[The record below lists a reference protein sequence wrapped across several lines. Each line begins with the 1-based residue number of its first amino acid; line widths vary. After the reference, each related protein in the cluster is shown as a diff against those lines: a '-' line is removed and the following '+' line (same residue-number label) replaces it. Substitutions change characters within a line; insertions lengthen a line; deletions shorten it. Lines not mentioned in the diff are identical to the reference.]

1 MIGLIIV
8 SHSKQLAEGLLQL
21 ANQMQN
27 TQHCQIRIAAGID
40 DDKHPIGTD
49 AIKVM
54 EAIESLADASHIILL
69 MDLGSAILSAETA
82 LDLIDS
88 ELAKKVHLC
97 SAPLVEGTIAMTAAA
112 SGGAPIDTILLEAK
126 NALQAKQQQLNED
139 INLTPS
145 MPNQLAPTSK
155 YAIKTQCIIQNP
167 AGLHLRPAAKI
178 SSTLGAFK
186 ANIQL
191 RHGNKIADAK
201 SMNQIT
207 LLQAYQ
213 GDKIELIAEGEDAQ
227 AAIDA
232 FNLLADE
239 NFGDDIN
246 TIGNSNLVG
255 EVVFLPNVSG
265 LAYHLPTC
273 IEHDNKSPQDNA
285 TEIQRMT
292 QALNQVCTYL
302 DTLADETAKIRN
314 NNIADIFHGHSLLLS
329 DEALLEDLT
338 QHIKRNS
345 THAESAILSV
355 FNEMAAQ
362 YKQLSSPYLKARF
375 IDIEDLK
382 NQLLKTLAQHTAT
395 KYAFAEPTILIS
407 QDLGPIE
414 LMQHIQP
421 ILRGIVLAQGS
432 PYSHTAIIATKMGI
446 PMLVNLGEKVNKIPP
461 KSKLI
466 LSLEKSTLSID
477 K

>member
-1 MIGLIIV
+1 MIGLIII
-8 SHSKQLAEGLLQL
+8 SHSKQLAKGLLQL

-40 DDKHPIGTD
+40 DDEHPIGTD

-54 EAIESLADASHIILL
+54 EAIESLADAAHIILL

-112 SGGAPIDTILLEAK
+112 SGGASIDAILLEAK
-126 NALQAKQQQLNED
+126 NALHAKQQQLNED

-145 MPNQLAPTSK
+145 IPSQLAPPSK
-155 YAIKTQCIIQNP
+155 NAIKTQCTIQNP

-178 SSTLGAFK
+178 SSTLGAFN

-207 LLQAYQ
+207 LLQAYK
-213 GDKIELIAEGEDAQ
+213 GDKIELTAEGEDAQ

-232 FNLLADE
+232 FNLLVTE
-239 NFGDDIN
+239 NFGDEIN
-246 TIGNSNLVG
+246 AIGSSNLVG
-255 EVVFLPNVSG
+255 EAVFPPNTSG

-273 IEHDNKSPQDNA
+273 ICHDDKSSQDSA
-285 TEIQRMT
+285 TEIQRIT
-292 QALNQVCTYL
+292 QSLNQVRTYL
-302 DTLADETAKIRN
+302 DTLADDTAKIRD
-314 NNIADIFHGHSLLLS
+314 NNIADIFRGHSLLLS

-338 QHIKRNS
+338 QYIEHNS

-382 NQLLKTLAQHTAT
+382 NQLLKALTQHTAT
-395 KYAFAEPTILIS
+395 KCTFAEPTILIS

-414 LMQHIQP
+414 LMQHVQP
-421 ILRGIVLAQGS
+421 MLSGIVLAQGS

-446 PMLVNLGEKVNKIPP
+446 PMLVNLGDGVNQISP

-466 LSLEKSTLSID
+466 LSLEKSTLSIE
-477 K
+477 